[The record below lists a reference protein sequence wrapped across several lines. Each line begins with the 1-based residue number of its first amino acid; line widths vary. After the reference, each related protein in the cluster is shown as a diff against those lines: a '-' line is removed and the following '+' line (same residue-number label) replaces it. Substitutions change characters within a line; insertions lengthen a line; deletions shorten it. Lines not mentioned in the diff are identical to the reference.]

1 VVTTLS
7 SELVRSALESSPD
20 AMVLVNASGQILY
33 VNQQLSVLFGY
44 AREEARGQRIEL
56 LIPERFRLH
65 HAAHREHFAAEDR
78 LRPMGA
84 GLDLYARRKDGSE
97 FPVEISL
104 SPIHESG
111 QALVAAAIR
120 DVTDRRRV
128 QRDLILTREA
138 AEHARQA
145 ARGTM

>member
-1 VVTTLS
+1 MPPQQVNAKLVAQRVEGWSIVVTTLS

-20 AMVLVNASGQILY
+20 AMVLVDASGQILY

-84 GLDLYARRKDGSE
+84 GLTSTPVVKTARNFRWRSAS
-97 FPVEISL
+97 VRSTR
-104 SPIHESG
+104 
-111 QALVAAAIR
+111 AAK
-120 DVTDRRRV
+120 
-128 QRDLILTREA
+128 
-138 AEHARQA
+138 H
-145 ARGTM
+145 